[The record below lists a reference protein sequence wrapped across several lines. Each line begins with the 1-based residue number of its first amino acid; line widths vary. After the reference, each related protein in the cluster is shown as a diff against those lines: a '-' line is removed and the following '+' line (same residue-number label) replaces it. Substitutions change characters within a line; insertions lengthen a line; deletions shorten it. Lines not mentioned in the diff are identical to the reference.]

1 MLIADDHPGIREC
14 LLRLLQEVPDLEMLG
29 ASKNGK
35 QAVEMAN
42 QLKPNVMI
50 MDISM
55 PEMNGIKAT
64 RIIKNKLPEIVIII
78 FSIDGYS
85 ACYKAALKAGASGC
99 LSKGSSLKDIVELI
113 HRTVDTQYS
122 VENRQAS

>member
-14 LLRLLQEVPDLEMLG
+14 LSRLLQEVSGLEVVG
-29 ASKNGK
+29 ASKDGL

-42 QLKPNVMI
+42 QLKPNLMI

-55 PEMNGIKAT
+55 PEMNGIEAT

-78 FSIDGYS
+78 FSVDVYS
-85 ACYKAALKAGASGC
+85 SCYKAALKAGASGC

-113 HRTVDTQYS
+113 HRTVDTQFD
-122 VENRQAS
+122 